1 MANYY
6 TDRDNYFLQ
15 HASEIYEYLSGDS
28 LSRYAHSSL
37 LNYNNYDEV
46 SLRIKEVTGYR
57 KLKDSDV
64 NIATISNSVASSLSS
79 SHSSDIA
86 VGYFLVSDGRS
97 TRLFFGSEDNGFENN
112 LRSVLPELHIRDNI
126 RSKVFCRASNY
137 SGIVTGAFRI
147 SEDVVDTI
155 MNAMEGGEMMVAIL
169 AIPADG
175 ISYTIALS
183 SLHYYRADI
192 TIRTTRLETTEGDS
206 CRTTF
211 RGIVVS
217 WTS

>member
-86 VGYFLVSDGRS
+86 V
-97 TRLFFGSEDNGFENN
+97 ED
-112 LRSVLPELHIRDNI
+112 
-126 RSKVFCRASNY
+126 
-137 SGIVTGAFRI
+137 
-147 SEDVVDTI
+147 
-155 MNAMEGGEMMVAIL
+155 AIF
-169 AIPADG
+169 
-175 ISYTIALS
+175 YTIIENSIANSKLKESNSKS
-183 SLHYYRADI
+183 SK
-192 TIRTTRLETTEGDS
+192 S
-206 CRTTF
+206 K
-211 RGIVVS
+211 
-217 WTS
+217 